1 MKKNT
6 HIGIHI
12 VMIITAILI
21 ICPFLVVIGSSFQSA
36 EDLSL
41 NGYRIIPGEFSLL
54 SYNAVLKNSSM
65 LVRSY
70 CVTIATAAVTVVLGV
85 LISSMCAYVLTRKSY
100 RYRKILSM
108 FVFLPMLINGGTVA
122 NYINIVSN
130 LGLKDTYAV
139 LVLPMLVS
147 TWYIILMKGFFSS
160 IPDAIIESAK
170 IDGASE
176 FRIFIQMII
185 PMSKPA
191 IATIALFY
199 LLGSWNEWYNSL
211 LYIDN
216 QNMVKLQYLLMK
228 IQSSIDFLNSAE
240 AMQFGAVQAGQ
251 EIPTTGAR
259 MAMCILAA
267 GPMLVI
273 FPFFQKYFVQG
284 LTVGSVKG

>member
-1 MKKNT
+1 MKKKS
-6 HIGIHI
+6 HICIHI
-12 VMIITAILI
+12 IMIITSILI
-21 ICPFLVVIGSSFQSA
+21 ICPFLVVLGSSFQSA
-36 EDLSL
+36 GDLSM
-41 NGYRIIPGEFSLL
+41 NGYRIIPGEFSLV
-54 SYNAVLKNSSM
+54 SYKAVLKNTTD

-70 CVTIATAAVTVVLGV
+70 GVTIGTSVVTVVLGV
-85 LISSMCAYVLTRKSY
+85 LISSMAAYVLTRKNY
-100 RYRKILSM
+100 RYKRIISIFIL
-108 FVFLPMLINGGTVA
+108 LPMLINGGMVA
-122 NYINIVSN
+122 NYINIVRN

-147 TWYIILMKGFFSS
+147 TWYIMLMKGFFSS

-176 FRIFIQMII
+176 FRVFIQMII
-185 PMSKPA
+185 PTSKPA

-240 AMQFGAVQAGQ
+240 AMQYGAVQAGQ
-251 EIPTTGAR
+251 EIPTSGAR
-259 MAMCILAA
+259 MAMCILVA